1 MDKITTDLIDSLEAM
16 MEWARQVRDET
27 IDGPDMRGVYRED
40 MNAARQSI
48 AAARAANGSCR

>member
-27 IDGPDMRGVYRED
+27 IDGPDMRGVYRAD
-40 MNAARQSI
+40 MKAARDALS
-48 AAARAANGSCR
+48 AARAAS